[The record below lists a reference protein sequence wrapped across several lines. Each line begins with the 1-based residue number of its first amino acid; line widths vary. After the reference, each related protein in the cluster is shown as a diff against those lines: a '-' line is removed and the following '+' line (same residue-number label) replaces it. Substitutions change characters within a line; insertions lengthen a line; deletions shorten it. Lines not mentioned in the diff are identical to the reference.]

1 MAVFHSH
8 NLDVRRSGMSDK
20 TFRRL
25 LILTAAIGGASLIA
39 LVVYTAVLYSDVS
52 IISFIANGR

>member
-1 MAVFHSH
+1 
-8 NLDVRRSGMSDK
+8 MSDK

-25 LILTAAIGGASLIA
+25 LILTAAIGGASLVA

-52 IISFIANGR
+52 VISFIANGR